1 MNPFVSRRNY
11 RSHVNIRFI
20 QPQKTAPTA
29 AAATAAAQAFLAN
42 RASNANLS
50 SAAAAAALRTHARTP
65 TPVSEVQTKR
75 MLQRQISN
83 SSNGSTPGT
92 AGRPGGLLRQTSSGS
107 MTERTFREPSPAR
120 RPQSRAIEDEPPPM
134 PPLPVRLKGHV
145 SPPPLPAKSIR
156 RPASVEPP
164 ERMSSPPPKL
174 PGGRGVSLD
183 RGPGVISGKLKK
195 MAGQRNTSLVNV
207 QEIERPG
214 SRNSV
219 NYSRPMSPQ
228 STPPTSPLRASYSS
242 IPTGR
247 SVSTPRT
254 SALRSALTEPE
265 VENIQHLLRDTA
277 GSPVSKKKKNIVP
290 AIVEGSHL
298 SNGTSGIKPT
308 GTALQSTP
316 QRQVLSSSPTPSPT
330 STSLTNQSVPASG
343 LSGKKKKGSSITPN
357 RGTQGYGSESD
368 TASEQSYSSDRPRSF
383 NSRAAGLLMKQPSI
397 VREDR
402 EAEEHEE
409 RVNSPSR
416 EAASPPTTAKS
427 ITLKSNTYTIPKPS
441 TTLEPAPVVSTAPS
455 TLAPENAGQA
465 RSDTAKR
472 SSLSPAR
479 AAHFSTQP
487 VLEPPEGL
495 KHQPS
500 GRSVS
505 PAKSALKHSPSPRGP
520 SPAGV
525 IPGGWNRP
533 GQAPSEA
540 SDTTSIISDDGYRS
554 MPKKKKNV
562 RVSFDDDPTVVGRS
576 ATPPPS
582 LESPI
587 MFSPQS
593 KDNAKRGWFDIGRDK
608 KKEQSAG
615 AHENDDVMKPMPILR
630 SFGSVRPRKDSEAE
644 ANTGET
650 RSLASGEGSA
660 QNPQNL
666 DDTGTSSDAAVG
678 EILAH
683 VFGQKSNGTILTRPT
698 NDPIPPEVTSVEGT
712 GYNSD
717 TDESTYSNHN
727 TAEGPSQSS
736 TTGKAMAESKDTDH
750 FPGNS
755 VPHISVQPATPGIE
769 ESSQPKGEY
778 LGMPGEFPG
787 SDENPEKAG
796 PITNQE
802 EDSKYIDQT
811 PSSMGISEPE
821 PEAVAAYH
829 DPASPIIGEVSHSL
843 RHQTELHGDDASDD
857 TGGSIYS
864 DAPEDM
870 SDLEGDGFGS
880 INAIV
885 ESPTLSTFQTSAQP
899 SPIASNGQRHVQN
912 LEGDLAEPRSEE
924 GWDKA
929 QAYWSGLSQSRK
941 SQIEEAASSPII
953 SPVTTEK
960 TPKPLK
966 KKRMPSKDTAASN
979 QPQLPSL
986 RTQNLD
992 QGPHNTA
999 PQMKKSLRDRPT
1011 NTAEAPHFRS
1021 SMREV
1026 GPQKSSL
1033 KQNGLRSGTPSTDSQ
1048 QPKGTLQKKLR
1059 PVSAVAMVDYNKA
1072 PSVASNTRSTSDGVP
1087 LKSLTPVK
1095 AQPAKKLA
1103 AATPSSR
1110 RRTSN
1115 GSDSSSSFK
1124 KSRPAASD
1132 SGRYTMKRS
1141 MRASSV
1147 DERSGTAGNRS
1158 SRFSVRSVSPTE
1170 STVRAPFSSPSMGM
1184 RSSMRGSPEIAK
1196 PRTSKSPSRSFG
1208 FGRSSKAKP
1217 SAEKSGSRFSSRF
1230 GNSSDEEDGP
1240 TSYRSR
1246 FVDSSD
1252 EDEPTR
1258 LPAGMAPVRG
1268 IPKRIDEGDSTD
1280 LEDSADERIPQ
1291 GRKRAVSPPSMKAL
1305 EGAALAS
1312 GSLRANGAGR
1322 DLSKSADMGSGL
1334 QVKKAAEKDK
1344 KKRSFFG
1351 SLGRKKDDSK
1361 VVKAD
1366 VESAARR
1373 DTPLER
1379 SKSERMLAPEIPVQS
1394 PKSPKL
1400 QRRNTPKRYASDSWP
1415 LPENPGTPVVNNRPR
1430 TSDGFA
1436 AGARPNLGTRQSTTQ
1451 STASNVVA
1459 FGKNGKK
1466 KRFPMLRK
1474 AFGLHD

>member
-1 MNPFVSRRNY
+1 MFSRRRAQSNP
-11 RSHVNIRFI
+11 
-20 QPQKTAPTA
+20 PQKTTPTA

-50 SAAAAAALRTHARTP
+50 SAAAAAALRTHASTP
-65 TPVSEVQTKR
+65 TPVSDVQTKR
-75 MLQRQISN
+75 MLQRQSSI
-83 SSNGSTPGT
+83 SSNGSAPGK

-120 RPQSRAIEDEPPPM
+120 RPQSRAREDVPPPM
-134 PPLPVRLKGHV
+134 PPMPARLKAHI
-145 SPPPLPAKSIR
+145 SPPPLPAKSER

-164 ERMSSPPPKL
+164 ERMGSPPPKL

-183 RGPGVISGKLKK
+183 RGPGVLPGRLKK
-195 MAGQRNTSLVNV
+195 VTGQRNSSLINV
-207 QEIERPG
+207 PEIERPS
-214 SRNSV
+214 SRASI

-228 STPPTSPLRASYSS
+228 STSPTSPLPASHSS
-242 IPTGR
+242 KLADTSVPTQKKSGLS
-247 SVSTPRT
+247 SV
-254 SALRSALTEPE
+254 LTEAE
-265 VENIQHLLRDTA
+265 VENIQYLLRDRA
-277 GSPVSKKKKNIVP
+277 GSPVNKKKKNIVP

-308 GTALQSTP
+308 GTALRNNSQGQATSASSTP
-316 QRQVLSSSPTPSPT
+316 SSTTTPLANQPDDASELITKKQKNSGTTQRR
-330 STSLTNQSVPASG
+330 
-343 LSGKKKKGSSITPN
+343 GS
-357 RGTQGYGSESD
+357 QGYGSDSD
-368 TASEQSYSSDRPRSF
+368 TASEQSYTSDRPRSF
-383 NSRAAGLLMKQPSI
+383 NTRAAGQLMKQPSI

-409 RVNSPSR
+409 RVSSPFR
-416 EAASPPTTAKS
+416 EVSSPPKTAKATTAMSTKS
-427 ITLKSNTYTIPKPS
+427 SISNPS
-441 TTLEPAPVVSTAPS
+441 ATLEPAPLASTAES
-455 TLAPENAGQA
+455 TLTPDHISQA
-465 RSDTAKR
+465 ESGTPKR

-479 AAHFSTQP
+479 AAHFSSQP
-487 VLEPPEGL
+487 VVESLEGL

-520 SPAGV
+520 SPAGPV
-525 IPGGWNRP
+525 IGGWNRS

-540 SDTTSIISDDGYRS
+540 SDTTSVVSDDGYRS

-576 ATPPPS
+576 ATPPSS

-593 KDNAKRGWFDIGRDK
+593 KDNAKRGWFGIGRDK
-608 KKEQSAG
+608 KRELAPGDDEK
-615 AHENDDVMKPMPILR
+615 DDVMKPIPTLP
-630 SFGSVRPRKDSEAE
+630 SFGSVRPRKDTEGGA
-644 ANTGET
+644 
-650 RSLASGEGSA
+650 SLEQSITSASGDEVTRIHQA
-660 QNPQNL
+660 LTN
-666 DDTGTSSDAAVG
+666 TGTSSDAAVG
-678 EILAH
+678 GILARAIE
-683 VFGQKSNGTILTRPT
+683 QKPNGTAFGRST

-717 TDESTYSNHN
+717 TDGSTYSNHD
-727 TAEGPSQSS
+727 TTRDLSQSS
-736 TTGKAMAESKDTDH
+736 TIRKAVTEPKDIDQSPED
-750 FPGNS
+750 FI
-755 VPHISVQPATPGIE
+755 PHISIQPATPGIE
-769 ESSQPKGEY
+769 ESSQPKGGY
-778 LGMPGEFPG
+778 LGMPGGFPG
-787 SDENPEKAG
+787 SNENFEKSRPTAAH
-796 PITNQE
+796 E
-802 EDSKYIDQT
+802 EDGKYVDQT

-829 DPASPIIGEVSHSL
+829 DPASPIMGEVSHSL
-843 RHQTELHGDDASDD
+843 RQQTEIYGDDASDD

-864 DAPEDM
+864 DAPEDL
-870 SDLEGDGFGS
+870 SDLDGDGFGS

-885 ESPTLSTFQTSAQP
+885 ESPNVSTFQHSAQQ
-899 SPIASNGQRHVQN
+899 SPIVLNGQRQPPTM
-912 LEGDLAEPRSEE
+912 EGEPAEPRSEE

-941 SQIEEAASSPII
+941 SQIEHAASSPVVL
-953 SPVTTEK
+953 PMAAEK
-960 TPKPLK
+960 KPKPTK
-966 KKRMPSKDTAASN
+966 KKTVTSKAASTSG

-986 RTQNLD
+986 KTYSLD
-992 QGPHNTA
+992 QEPDNTS
-999 PQMKKSLRDRPT
+999 PQLKKSLRDRP
-1011 NTAEAPHFRS
+1011 NSVADAPHLRS
-1021 SMREV
+1021 SMRDA
-1026 GPQKSSL
+1026 GPQKSSS
-1033 KQNGLRSGTPSTDSQ
+1033 KQNSVRSGVPSIGSPE
-1048 QPKGTLQKKLR
+1048 PKGTLQKKLR

-1072 PSVASNTRSTSDGVP
+1072 QSGILHTRLPSDEVP
-1087 LKSLTPVK
+1087 LKPLTPVK
-1095 AQPAKKLA
+1095 ARSAIKP
-1103 AATPSSR
+1103 AATMFNSR
-1110 RRTSN
+1110 RRMSN

-1124 KSRPAASD
+1124 KSRPVASD

-1147 DERSGTAGNRS
+1147 DERPRASVNHS
-1158 SRFSVRSVSPTE
+1158 SRFSVRSASPTG
-1170 STVRAPFSSPSMGM
+1170 STARAPFSSAGVSM
-1184 RSSMRGSPEIAK
+1184 RSSMRGSTDLAK
-1196 PRTSKSPSRSFG
+1196 SRDSKSPSRSFG
-1208 FGRSSKAKP
+1208 FGRSSKSKP
-1217 SAEKSGSRFSSRF
+1217 STGKTGSRFSSRY

-1240 TSYRSR
+1240 TSYQSR

-1252 EDEPTR
+1252 DEEPAK
-1258 LPAGMAPVRG
+1258 LPPGMAPVRG

-1291 GRKRAVSPPSMKAL
+1291 GGKRVTSPPSMKAL

-1312 GSLRANGAGR
+1312 GSLRSNGAGR
-1322 DLSKSADMGSGL
+1322 DLSKSADMGTRF
-1334 QVKKAAEKDK
+1334 QATKATEKDK

-1361 VVKAD
+1361 IFKAD

-1379 SKSERMLAPEIPVQS
+1379 SKAERMLAPEVLAQS
-1394 PKSPKL
+1394 PRSPKL

-1415 LPENPGTPVVNNRPR
+1415 LPESPAPAPINNRPQ

-1436 AGARPNLGTRQSTTQ
+1436 AGARPNLGTRQSTAQ
-1451 STASNVVA
+1451 STATNGVVL
-1459 FGKNGKK
+1459 GKNGKK